1 MWTECASERPKRRR
15 THYQAQAVL
24 LSLGGAG
31 SVCSYSATHVFCLS
45 HLFSFLSFFHPFLSL
60 SFLQTCSLPHKY
72 VRTKHPQGG
81 CGLRGGTE
89 GGCGCKG
96 TLSACVRVLTLC
108 LVVQIGAYRTHTY
121 THALTPHTQH
131 THTTHTHT
139 HTHTL
144 EDTHTHTPQ
153 HRTILFH
160 WCSSLILSICVRLT
174 LHLPPPLTIQVFGYS

>member
-1 MWTECASERPKRRR
+1 M
-15 THYQAQAVL
+15 
-24 LSLGGAG
+24 
-31 SVCSYSATHVFCLS
+31 S

-108 LVVQIGAYRTHTY
+108 LVVQIGAYRTHTF
-121 THALTPHTQH
+121 THTLSHPIPTRNTHTHNTHIHIHTLEDIH
-131 THTTHTHT
+131 THTTTSHHPLPLVFIVDIKHLCQADSSFT
-139 HTHTL
+139 
-144 EDTHTHTPQ
+144 TPADHSGFRLQ
-153 HRTILFH
+153 L
-160 WCSSLILSICVRLT
+160 VRP
-174 LHLPPPLTIQVFGYS
+174 HCNCYRGRFWRSK